1 MMTFADFESFLRAS
15 FPDVT
20 DVMVERFRLMDS
32 GYRDWNS
39 KINVISRKDID
50 SLYDHHVLHSLAIAE
65 YLRTQRP
72 ETYSLFTAPHIE
84 NDSGV
89 AYTAQASTTPLADSH
104 PCHTKAS
111 IPESPHTSTE
121 PRIPT
126 GGCSVQKPQTLR
138 VLDLGTGGGFPGIP
152 LAVMFPDVRFTLCD
166 SVGKKTI
173 VAREIANMLGLDNVE
188 IVNARA
194 ESLPGKFDFI
204 VSRAVASLTDFYPW
218 VKGKY
223 SRSILYLKGGDIN
236 EEICDLMSRER
247 LRKGSVS
254 TWPVS
259 QWLSDPHF
267 AGKFV
272 IDISR

>member
-1 MMTFADFESFLRAS
+1 MMTFTDFEVLLKAS

-20 DVMVERFRLMDS
+20 ERMLERFRLMDG
-32 GYRDWNS
+32 GYRDWNA

-50 SLYDHHVLHSLAIAE
+50 GLYDHHILHSLAIAE

-72 ETYSLFTAPHIE
+72 EIYSLFTAPLTE
-84 NDSGV
+84 GPGGAAESNGAATPS
-89 AYTAQASTTPLADSH
+89 AEASQAVL
-104 PCHTKAS
+104 K
-111 IPESPHTSTE
+111 
-121 PRIPT
+121 
-126 GGCSVQKPQTLR
+126 

-152 LAVMFPDVRFTLCD
+152 LAVMFPNVKFTLCD

-173 VAREIANMLGLDNVE
+173 VAKEIANMLGLENVE

-194 ESLPGKFDFI
+194 ESLPGRFDFI

-223 SRSILYLKGGDIN
+223 TRSILYLKGGDIN
-236 EEICDLMSRER
+236 EEICDLMARER

-254 TWPVS
+254 TWPVT
-259 QWLSDPHF
+259 QWLTDPYF
-267 AGKFV
+267 DGKFI
-272 IDISR
+272 IDIRR

>member
-1 MMTFADFESFLRAS
+1 MMTFTDFEVLLKAS

-20 DVMVERFRLMDS
+20 ERMLERFRLMDG
-32 GYRDWNS
+32 GYRDWNA

-50 SLYDHHVLHSLAIAE
+50 GLYDHHILHSLAIAE

-72 ETYSLFTAPHIE
+72 EIYSLFTAPHTE
-84 NDSGV
+84 GPEGSAGSNS
-89 AYTAQASTTPLADSH
+89 QA
-104 PCHTKAS
+104 
-111 IPESPHTSTE
+111 E
-121 PRIPT
+121 
-126 GGCSVQKPQTLR
+126 VPQAVLK

-152 LAVMFPDVRFTLCD
+152 LAVIFPNVKFTLCD

-173 VAREIANMLGLDNVE
+173 VAKEIANMLGLENVE

-194 ESLPGKFDFI
+194 ESLPGRFDFI

-223 SRSILYLKGGDIN
+223 TRSILYLKGGDIN
-236 EEICDLMSRER
+236 EEICDLMARER

-254 TWPVS
+254 TWPVT
-259 QWLSDPHF
+259 QWLTDPYF
-267 AGKFV
+267 DGKFI
-272 IDISR
+272 IDIRR

>member
-1 MMTFADFESFLRAS
+1 MMTFTDFEVLLKAS

-20 DVMVERFRLMDS
+20 ERMLERFRLMDG
-32 GYRDWNS
+32 GYRDWNA

-50 SLYDHHVLHSLAIAE
+50 GLYDHHILHSLAIAE

-72 ETYSLFTAPHIE
+72 EIYSLFTAPLTE
-84 NDSGV
+84 GPGGAAGSNS
-89 AYTAQASTTPLADSH
+89 QA
-104 PCHTKAS
+104 
-111 IPESPHTSTE
+111 E
-121 PRIPT
+121 
-126 GGCSVQKPQTLR
+126 VPQAVLK

-152 LAVMFPDVRFTLCD
+152 LAVIFPNVKFTLCD

-173 VAREIANMLGLDNVE
+173 VAKEIANMLGLENVE

-194 ESLPGKFDFI
+194 ESLPVRFDFI

-223 SRSILYLKGGDIN
+223 TRSILYLKGGDIN
-236 EEICDLMSRER
+236 EEICDLMARER

-254 TWPVS
+254 TWPVT
-259 QWLSDPHF
+259 QWLTDPYF
-267 AGKFV
+267 DGKFI
-272 IDISR
+272 IDIRR

>member
-1 MMTFADFESFLRAS
+1 MIGFADFEAFLKAS
-15 FPDVT
+15 FPDMT
-20 DVMVERFRLMDS
+20 DGMVERFRLMDA
-32 GYRDWNS
+32 GYRDWNA

-72 ETYSLFTAPHIE
+72 EVYSMFTAPLQE
-84 NDSGV
+84 GSV
-89 AYTAQASTTPLADSH
+89 APASSSTNAN
-104 PCHTKAS
+104 AS
-111 IPESPHTSTE
+111 
-121 PRIPT
+121 RA
-126 GGCSVQKPQTLR
+126 GLR

-152 LAVMFPDVRFTLCD
+152 LAVMFPNVRFTLCD

-194 ESLPGKFDFI
+194 ESLPGRFDFV

-236 EEICDLMSRER
+236 EEICALMSRER

-254 TWPVS
+254 TWPVTT
-259 QWLSDPHF
+259 WLSDPYF

-272 IDISR
+272 IDIRR

>member
-1 MMTFADFESFLRAS
+1 MIGFADFEAFLKAS
-15 FPDVT
+15 FPDMT
-20 DVMVERFRLMDS
+20 DGMVERFRLMDA
-32 GYRDWNS
+32 GYRDWNA

-72 ETYSLFTAPHIE
+72 EVYSMFTAPLQE
-84 NDSGV
+84 GSV
-89 AYTAQASTTPLADSH
+89 APVSSSTNVNASRA
-104 PCHTKAS
+104 
-111 IPESPHTSTE
+111 
-121 PRIPT
+121 
-126 GGCSVQKPQTLR
+126 GLR

-152 LAVMFPDVRFTLCD
+152 LAVMFPNVRFTLCD

-194 ESLPGKFDFI
+194 ESLPGRFDFL

-223 SRSILYLKGGDIN
+223 SQSILYLKGGDIN
-236 EEICDLMSRER
+236 EEICALMSRER

-254 TWPVS
+254 TWPVTT
-259 QWLSDPHF
+259 WLSDPYF

-272 IDISR
+272 IDIRR

>member
-1 MMTFADFESFLRAS
+1 MIGFADFEAFLKAS
-15 FPDVT
+15 FPDMT
-20 DVMVERFRLMDS
+20 DGMVERFRLMDA
-32 GYRDWNS
+32 GYRDWNA

-72 ETYSLFTAPHIE
+72 EVYSMFTAPLQE
-84 NDSGV
+84 GSV
-89 AYTAQASTTPLADSH
+89 APVSSSTNVNASWA
-104 PCHTKAS
+104 
-111 IPESPHTSTE
+111 
-121 PRIPT
+121 
-126 GGCSVQKPQTLR
+126 GLR

-152 LAVMFPDVRFTLCD
+152 LAVMFPNVRFTLCD

-194 ESLPGKFDFI
+194 ESLPGRFDFV

-223 SRSILYLKGGDIN
+223 SQSILYLKGGDIN
-236 EEICDLMSRER
+236 EEICALMSRER

-254 TWPVS
+254 TWPVTT
-259 QWLSDPHF
+259 WLSDPYF

-272 IDISR
+272 IDIRR

>member
-1 MMTFADFESFLRAS
+1 MMTFADFEVLLKAS

-20 DVMVERFRLMDS
+20 ERMLERFRLMDS
-32 GYRDWNS
+32 GYRDWNA

-50 SLYDHHVLHSLAIAE
+50 GLYDHHILHSLAIAE

-72 ETYSLFTAPHIE
+72 EIYSLFTAPHTE
-84 NDSGV
+84 GPGGAAESNGAATPS
-89 AYTAQASTTPLADSH
+89 AEASQAVL
-104 PCHTKAS
+104 K
-111 IPESPHTSTE
+111 
-121 PRIPT
+121 
-126 GGCSVQKPQTLR
+126 

-152 LAVMFPDVRFTLCD
+152 LAVMFPNVLFTLCD

-173 VAREIANMLGLDNVE
+173 VAKEIANMLGLENVE

-194 ESLPGKFDFI
+194 ESLPGRFDFI

-223 SRSILYLKGGDIN
+223 TRSILYLKGGDIN
-236 EEICDLMSRER
+236 EEICDLMARER

-254 TWPVS
+254 TWPVT
-259 QWLSDPHF
+259 QWLTDPYF
-267 AGKFV
+267 DGKFI
-272 IDISR
+272 IDIRR